1 MVIIMYYKR
10 VCSGKGLHGYE
21 IGLVDLFYIE
31 IQTYSIARYM
41 ELSIGR

>member
-1 MVIIMYYKR
+1 MVIIMYYQR

-21 IGLVDLFYIE
+21 IGLVGYIE